1 MNNRRIFFSL
11 FSLVLILAFSFG
23 CARPNDG
30 TPAQKRSYIE
40 QMRKHTLNE
49 LYAKYP
55 HVKNQVESAAGYAV
69 FSNINTTV
77 IFFGAGGGY
86 GVAVDNSNDKKT
98 YMKMAQATAG
108 LGLGLKDFREVIIFK
123 KPSVFDKFVISGW
136 DLGVEAGAGV
146 KSEEKGAEVSGA
158 LSVSDSVTIYQLTE
172 AGIELKSTVSG
183 KKYWLY
189 RELNYR

>member
-1 MNNRRIFFSL
+1 MRNCGIL
-11 FSLVLILAFSFG
+11 FSLCSLALVLVFSYG

-40 QMRKHTLNE
+40 QMRQQTLNE

-55 HVKNQVESAAGYAV
+55 HVKSQVERSAGYAV
-69 FSNINTTV
+69 FSNVNTQV
-77 IFFGAGGGY
+77 IFFGGGGGY
-86 GVAVDNSNDKKT
+86 GVAVDNTNGKKT

-108 LGLGLKDFREVIIFK
+108 LGVGLKDFREVMIFK
-123 KPSVFDKFVISGW
+123 KSSVFDKFVISGW